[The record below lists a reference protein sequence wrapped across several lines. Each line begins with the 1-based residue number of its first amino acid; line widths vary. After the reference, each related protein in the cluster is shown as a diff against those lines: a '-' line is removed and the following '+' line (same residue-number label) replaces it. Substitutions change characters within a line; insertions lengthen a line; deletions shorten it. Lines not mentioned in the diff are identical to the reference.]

1 MKSKVFVCE
10 KAEGCRLADLNLNL
24 SKGQKFSREAQVI
37 ETSRSIQAALKAGWI
52 KEIDKKEDSTG
63 E

>member
-1 MKSKVFVCE
+1 MKNKTFICE
-10 KAEGCRLADLNLNL
+10 KSEGCRLADLNLNL
-24 SKGQKFSREAQVI
+24 SKGQKFSREIQVV

-52 KEIDKKEDSTG
+52 KEFDKETTG